1 MDDLVRRAITAPD
14 RVWNRAEV
22 LARPCPVPPVAGIY
36 GWYFKELPCRTDT
49 SGCLHFGDLT
59 LLYVGISPKAPP
71 TNGARPS
78 RQTIRNRIRYHF
90 RSTAYGSTLRLTL
103 GTELGMPLRLGGSG
117 GLTFG
122 EGEARLSAW
131 MSENAFVTWVVCPEP
146 WVAEH
151 EFISELDLPLNLD
164 GNRRHPHWPELSRLR
179 RESKAAARGLG
190 T

>member
-1 MDDLVRRAITAPD
+1 
-14 RVWNRAEV
+14 
-22 LARPCPVPPVAGIY
+22 
-36 GWYFKELPCRTDT
+36 
-49 SGCLHFGDLT
+49 
-59 LLYVGISPKAPP
+59 
-71 TNGARPS
+71 
-78 RQTIRNRIRYHF
+78 
-90 RSTAYGSTLRLTL
+90 
-103 GTELGMPLRLGGSG
+103 MPLRLGGSG

-122 EGEARLSAW
+122 EDEERLSAW
-131 MSENAFVTWVVCPEP
+131 MAENAFVTWAVSPEP